1 MDVMTKMML
10 EEVLSGE
17 SEDNSFD
24 DIIKGYIKNINQL
37 YIWHSMN

>member
-17 SEDNSFD
+17 SEDTSFD
-24 DIIKGYIKNINQL
+24 DIIRGVY
-37 YIWHSMN
+37 